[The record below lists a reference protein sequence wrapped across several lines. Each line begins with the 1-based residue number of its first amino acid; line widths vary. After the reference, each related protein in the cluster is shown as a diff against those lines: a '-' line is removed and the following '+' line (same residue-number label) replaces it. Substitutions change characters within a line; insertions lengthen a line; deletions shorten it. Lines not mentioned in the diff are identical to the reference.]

1 MLPYQ
6 VTQCFATTVLFTG
19 RFGLLAMCSSGA
31 PMNLSNE
38 LVKSTYSADDV
49 EAGKD
54 CCRSIV
60 ESIVAVSISLQSWE
74 YVMLSLAKSSVV
86 KSCKAGTDPES
97 LFDITAHSV
106 APNRGKGTWQ
116 LNCVRFHPDRLMFLE
131 ELGILKELLNSVLD
145 LNAEANSDTLAIDS
159 VQMVQ
164 TVLEDINKLVNAL
177 EKPRD

>member
-1 MLPYQ
+1 MLPCQ

-19 RFGLLAMCSSGA
+19 RFSLLAMCSSGA
-31 PMNLSNE
+31 PTILSNE

-116 LNCVRFHPDRLMFLE
+116 LNCSISSRQPHVP
-131 ELGILKELLNSVLD
+131 
-145 LNAEANSDTLAIDS
+145 
-159 VQMVQ
+159 
-164 TVLEDINKLVNAL
+164 
-177 EKPRD
+177 

>member
-1 MLPYQ
+1 MFYFWFDLVLPYQ

-31 PMNLSNE
+31 PMVLSKE

-49 EAGKD
+49 EAGKE
-54 CCRSIV
+54 CCRSFV
-60 ESIVAVSISLQSWE
+60 ESIVADSISLQSWE

-86 KSCKAGTDPES
+86 KSCKAGADPES

-116 LNCVRFHPDRLMFLE
+116 LNCVSFHPHRLMLLAE
-131 ELGILKELLNSVLD
+131 PGILKELLNSVLD
-145 LNAEANSDTLAIDS
+145 LNAEANSDTCHCLRAYGADR
-159 VQMVQ
+159 
-164 TVLEDINKLVNAL
+164 
-177 EKPRD
+177 P